1 MVEILSEK
9 LCRRVFYLVILPH
22 LERMTTQHSKF
33 MREALEEAQLAFNA
47 GEVPVGAIVTID
59 GQIVARAHNEVER
72 NNDASAH
79 AEILALRRAGLALN
93 SWRLDAATLYVT
105 LEPCTMCIGA
115 LSLARVDSIY
125 FGAWDQRQGAAG
137 SIYDLS
143 QHPSLP
149 HNINVVPELLQSES
163 AALLKEFFS
172 QCRNRAL

>member
-9 LCRRVFYLVILPH
+9 LCRRVFYLMILPRF
-22 LERMTTQHSKF
+22 ESMTTQHSKF

-47 GEVPVGAIVTID
+47 GEVPVGAIVTIE
-59 GQIVARAHNEVER
+59 GQIVSRAHNEVER

-79 AEILALRRAGLALN
+79 AEILALRRASLALN

-115 LSLARVDSIY
+115 LSLARVDTIY
-125 FGAWDQRQGAAG
+125 FGAWDPRQGATG

-149 HNINVVPELLQSES
+149 HNINVIPELLATES
-163 AALLKEFFS
+163 QALLKAFFS
-172 QCRNRAL
+172 QCRNRAQ